1 MAARLMGYVSAS
13 NTPTVVQQ
21 SAYGRATGG
30 IGAPTAVTISSVD
43 YEYLTFNAIG
53 TLTVTTAGWFDYLR
67 SVAVAVQIVMAAVA
81 VAVAVVAV

>member
-30 IGAPTAVTISSVD
+30 IGAPTAVNISGVD
-43 YEYLTFNAIG
+43 YEYLTFKLVLFI
-53 TLTVTTAGWFDYLR
+53 
-67 SVAVAVQIVMAAVA
+67 
-81 VAVAVVAV
+81 

>member
-30 IGAPTAVTISSVD
+30 IGAPTAVNYQQVSITSI
-43 YEYLTFNAIG
+43 
-53 TLTVTTAGWFDYLR
+53 
-67 SVAVAVQIVMAAVA
+67 
-81 VAVAVVAV
+81 